1 MADKV
6 LDSADLLLAPSEF
19 VAEKFKTMGLKKEI
33 KIIPLGIRSLDRLKP
48 TGQNNITFGFVGTIN
63 KLKNVEMLI
72 EAFSLTDD
80 DISLKIYGS
89 GEYEFIEKIKA
100 LTKKD
105 RRISYYGEYKTA
117 HLPKIFSELDIAVV
131 PSFIESYSLV
141 VREAFS
147 AGVPVI
153 ASNVGGIPEIVE
165 NGVNGLLFN
174 PYNKVELLSLIK
186 KVSKDTGLLHNLR
199 KGIKPVKSINQEAS
213 ELISEYK
220 LLTNDNN
227 IEVSILIPV
236 FNKLEF
242 TRICIDSVYENTP
255 NTESYEIIVVDN
267 ASSDGTNV
275 YLNEQRD
282 IRNNFKI
289 ITNPTNFGFA
299 KANNQAAA
307 KALGKYL
314 VTLNNDTLVKP
325 GWLESLKKTVE
336 SDPTVAAAGS
346 KLIYPDMTIQHAGV
360 VIVNN
365 RGDENPLVAIHIHSK
380 KPSDFPEANKTRTFK
395 ALTAACLLIK
405 KNAFEEAGGFDEEY
419 YNGYED
425 VDLCFKLGEIG
436 YKLVYQPESEVI
448 HYESQSGRERFVK
461 ITHNVERLNKKW
473 HNKIVADYWTDE
485 NKTLIPLKENKIAC
499 DNNETKEPE
508 VSIIILSFSQL
519 EYTKQ
524 FIESVFHFT
533 KTPFELILIDNGSD
547 KETVD
552 YIKLLGE
559 SDEKIKGSS

>member
-1 MADKV
+1 M
-6 LDSADLLLAPSEF
+6 LLA
-19 VAEKFKTMGLKKEI
+19 
-33 KIIPLGIRSLDRLKP
+33 
-48 TGQNNITFGFVGTIN
+48 
-63 KLKNVEMLI
+63 
-72 EAFSLTDD
+72 
-80 DISLKIYGS
+80 
-89 GEYEFIEKIKA
+89 
-100 LTKKD
+100 
-105 RRISYYGEYKTA
+105 
-117 HLPKIFSELDIAVV
+117 
-131 PSFIESYSLV
+131 
-141 VREAFS
+141 
-147 AGVPVI
+147 
-153 ASNVGGIPEIVE
+153 
-165 NGVNGLLFN
+165 
-174 PYNKVELLSLIK
+174 
-186 KVSKDTGLLHNLR
+186 
-199 KGIKPVKSINQEAS
+199 
-213 ELISEYK
+213 
-220 LLTNDNN
+220 
-227 IEVSILIPV
+227 
-236 FNKLEF
+236 
-242 TRICIDSVYENTP
+242 
-255 NTESYEIIVVDN
+255 
-267 ASSDGTNV
+267 DGTNV

-533 KTPFELILIDNGSD
+533 KASFELILIDNGSNKD
-547 KETVD
+547 TVD
-552 YIKLLGE
+552 YLKSVEEKEKRIKTIFNEKNLGFPKAVNQGIKAAAANYILIANNDIVVTEGWLERMLEVAE
-559 SDEKIKGSS
+559 SDNKIGIVGPISNAVSGVQLDKEAKYSNLEEMHRYSEQVKQLHSGQTLEFPRVAFLCTLIKKKSYRKNRRIGRKIFSGKF